1 MLRCGHMPNPND
13 LLVDLGLS
21 KTEAHVYRAGLA
33 LSPAS
38 ATELSRKTGIKR
50 PTVYHALETLMRKGL
65 AAKKGTG
72 ARLAFSMAAP
82 STLASLVDRQIDK
95 LEKRKASIGLLVP
108 LLAAHAPS
116 AQVDVAHYEGVD
128 GVRAVVEEALYCK
141 SRHWEII
148 APKENFFAQFDKD
161 YARYFLETRQRRGI
175 IARSLWE
182 KGLPRH
188 ALSEQEQRLRNPR
201 WLPDAVRGAFKSLL
215 VIFDD
220 KVAIIS
226 SYDALSAIL
235 IRSEEIRATFTAMFE
250 ALWLTA
256 EPYGKPKKRGG
267 FARPTD
273 L

>member
-1 MLRCGHMPNPND
+1 MANPNA
-13 LLVDLGLS
+13 LLLELGLS
-21 KTEAHVYRAGLA
+21 KTEASLYRAGLA

-65 AAKKGTG
+65 ASKKGSG
-72 ARLAFSMAAP
+72 SRLVFSMAAP
-82 STLASLVDRQIDK
+82 STLASLVDRQIDA
-95 LEKRKASIGLLVP
+95 LEKRKASIDLLAP
-108 LLAAHAPS
+108 LLAAHAS
-116 AQVDVAHYEGVD
+116 AARVEVAHHEGVE

-141 SRHWEII
+141 SRRWEII
-148 APKENFFAQFDKD
+148 APKENFFGQFDRD
-161 YARYFLETRQRRGI
+161 YARYFLETRQSRGI

-188 ALSEQEQRLRNPR
+188 VLSEQELRMRNPR
-201 WLPDAVRGAFKSLL
+201 WLPDAVKGAFKSLL
-215 VIFDD
+215 ILFDD

-235 IRSEEIRATFTAMFE
+235 ITSDEVHATFKAVFE

-256 EPYGKPKKRGG
+256 EPYRRTKK
-267 FARPTD
+267 
-273 L
+273 